1 MRKAFGYLALRIG
14 TRGERMVQPGGD
26 VFAQIIARSGKCIT

>member
-14 TRGERMVQPGGD
+14 TRSESMVQPGGD
-26 VFAQIIARSGKCIT
+26 VFAQIAARSGKRIA

>member
-14 TRGERMVQPGGD
+14 PRRERMVQPGGD
-26 VFAQIIARSGKCIT
+26 VFAQIAARSSKRIA